1 MPGSASAVT
10 SGGFPVGPLLNPA
23 GSGRAGEVLTSP
35 RPPRG
40 WRVSRSAWAAAW
52 ALRTAYSRA
61 LPRIVERPVDPPRA
75 LPCRTVS
82 FSCERDLPEQ
92 VASLRS
98 VLRFGGRPHEAI
110 VVSDG
115 THTRRSRALLER
127 VDPCVRVVHWQ
138 DYVADDLPRAVRGYA
153 ASSPMGKKLAVEL
166 SLPTDRVLVYVD
178 ADVLL
183 LPAARPAL
191 PQALTRDVP
200 GYLLDPE
207 DVYLDRRLLRSGE
220 QEEPLNAG
228 FLVLP
233 GPLDWDEPLARFER
247 LVDEPSFHTEQTLV
261 HLAVRAAGG
270 RPLDPGRWVVSTDD
284 MPLWGDRHRGADT
297 VLRHYTS
304 PVRHKL
310 WLSLSRQRRPC
321 SRCA

>member
-1 MPGSASAVT
+1 M
-10 SGGFPVGPLLNPA
+10 
-23 GSGRAGEVLTSP
+23 LTSP
-35 RPPRG
+35 KPPPG

-52 ALRTAYSRA
+52 AVRCAYSRA
-61 LPRIVERPVDPPRA
+61 LPRVVERRVDPPGA
-75 LPCRTVS
+75 LPCRVVS

-98 VLRFGGRPHEAI
+98 VLRWGGRPDEAV

-115 THTRRSRALLER
+115 THTPASRALLER
-127 VDPCVRVVHWQ
+127 VDACVRVVDWQ
-138 DYVADDLPRAVRGYA
+138 DWVSGDLPPAVRRYA
-153 ASSPMGKKLAVEL
+153 RRSPMGKKLAVEL
-166 SLPTDRVLVYVD
+166 SLPGDRVLAYVD
-178 ADVLL
+178 SDVLL
-183 LPAARPAL
+183 LPAARAAL

-207 DVYLDRRLLRSGE
+207 DVYLDRRLLRAGE
-220 QEEPLNAG
+220 LEEPLNAG

-233 GPLDWDEPLARFER
+233 RPLDWSEPLARFER

-270 RPLDPGRWVVSTDD
+270 RPLDPARWVVSTDD
-284 MPLWGDRHRGADT
+284 MPRWDDRHRGPEV

-310 WLSLSRQRRPC
+310 WLSLARRP
-321 SRCA
+321 SRSVGCA